1 MIIAE
6 NNERKPKK
14 ALTALKELAPAYFT
28 AFGLCFMLFVYEPL
42 LMYCTHVLDFW
53 FDIPLML
60 LPMLSGFFLFF
71 LGISAVITAAYFVIG
86 AVAKEKAGS
95 VFRIVE
101 IVFFGLFFVTFLQGN
116 ILSMNLPA
124 LDGSDI
130 DWKGLYICDIITLAA
145 MLVTAGLLVFLT
157 VKKGMQFVL
166 KYMKPLSIGICVFLT
181 LFMIAEMIGW
191 NAYKRKDSVI
201 STDKNFSTLS
211 EDRNFLIL
219 LCDAVGSAEFKEV
232 LEENPQYKEVFEDF
246 TYCPDTLSGYP
257 CTRDNIPLILG
268 GQFNKNEKTFQ
279 DFSSETLNGSPFF
292 KTLNDSGYDIN
303 LYESE
308 LIWYG
313 SRNYE
318 IKNGEDFKDYKL
330 PFALFMRE
338 ELKYVGYKY
347 LPYLLKEHSRIE
359 TMNFNGLMEMY
370 MWDDHTIFQK
380 INKTPEITKVPQK
393 VFSYIHTEGAHL
405 PFGYDKDLNIIENGT
420 YKQKIEAMI
429 TMLNA
434 YIERLKENDLYN
446 NTVIV
451 IMADHGNTALIS
463 AEDMLVRANPMF
475 MIKGI
480 NEHHDFAESQKP
492 VSYGD
497 LMEIYDSLLKEQTAE
512 EALSH
517 IPDSRQ
523 RIYMWYRNFQLESHI
538 VEYSVTGK
546 AWEWEKFE
554 KTGNVYDL
562 Y

>member
-1 MIIAE
+1 
-6 NNERKPKK
+6 
-14 ALTALKELAPAYFT
+14 
-28 AFGLCFMLFVYEPL
+28 
-42 LMYCTHVLDFW
+42 
-53 FDIPLML
+53 
-60 LPMLSGFFLFF
+60 
-71 LGISAVITAAYFVIG
+71 
-86 AVAKEKAGS
+86 
-95 VFRIVE
+95 
-101 IVFFGLFFVTFLQGN
+101 
-116 ILSMNLPA
+116 
-124 LDGSDI
+124 
-130 DWKGLYICDIITLAA
+130 
-145 MLVTAGLLVFLT
+145 
-157 VKKGMQFVL
+157 
-166 KYMKPLSIGICVFLT
+166 
-181 LFMIAEMIGW
+181 
-191 NAYKRKDSVI
+191 
-201 STDKNFSTLS
+201 
-211 EDRNFLIL
+211 IL
-219 LCDAVGSAEFKEV
+219 LCDAVGSSEFKKV
-232 LEENPQYKEVFEDF
+232 LEENPKYKEVFENF

-268 GQFNKNEKTFQ
+268 GQFNKNEKVFQ
-279 DFSSETLNGSPFF
+279 EFSSETLNGSPFF
-292 KTLNDSGYDIN
+292 KELNDSGYDIN

-330 PFALFMRE
+330 PFGLFMRE

-359 TMNFNGLMEMY
+359 TMNFNGLVEMY
-370 MWDDHTIFQK
+370 MWDDHTIFQNIK
-380 INKTPEITKVPQK
+380 KTPEITKVPQK

-405 PFGYDKDLNIIENGT
+405 PFGYDRDLNIIENGT

-434 YIERLKENDLYN
+434 YIERLKENNLYD

-463 AEDMLVRANPMF
+463 ADDMLVRANPMF

-480 NEHHDFAESQKP
+480 NEHHSFTESQKP

-497 LMEIYDSLLKEQTAE
+497 LMDIYSALLEEQTAE

-538 VEYSVTGK
+538 VEYAVTGK